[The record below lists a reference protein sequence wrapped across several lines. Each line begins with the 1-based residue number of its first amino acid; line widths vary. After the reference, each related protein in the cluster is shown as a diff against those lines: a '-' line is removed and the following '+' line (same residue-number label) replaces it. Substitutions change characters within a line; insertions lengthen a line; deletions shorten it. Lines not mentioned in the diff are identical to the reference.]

1 MSKKRNE
8 ERGIH
13 LSTLISTVRSCGV
26 SFNIWQKKNADGKS
40 SGKYDCT
47 SLLGN
52 YKKILLHVLPGK
64 LRMAIQEETCDTV
77 IKLWSDFNELYK
89 IISKEDPTTE
99 DIENYF
105 EQATTWVKLFLS
117 FSGKRKGYNRARVT
131 PYMHIMVYHI
141 PHFFSLYKTIKVF
154 TGQGVERNNDVAR
167 STVMRRS
174 NKWDCTRDV
183 LRSESRQREL
193 SQQVNI

>member
-52 YKKILLHVLPGK
+52 DKKILLHVLPGK

-89 IISKEDPTTE
+89 IISK
-99 DIENYF
+99 
-105 EQATTWVKLFLS
+105 K
-117 FSGKRKGYNRARVT
+117 
-131 PYMHIMVYHI
+131 
-141 PHFFSLYKTIKVF
+141 
-154 TGQGVERNNDVAR
+154 
-167 STVMRRS
+167 
-174 NKWDCTRDV
+174 
-183 LRSESRQREL
+183 
-193 SQQVNI
+193 